1 VTLTSVQTLS
11 SRGAFSSRHFSL
23 GGNDYLAVAE
33 NGDAASTSVDS
44 TIYIFSSVSNLFINF
59 QFVSTYAIY
68 DWAFFS
74 LADGTGNSQSYLISA
89 TNDPSQTSAL
99 YKWTGT
105 FFALSTTVTT
115 QQATNWIS
123 FSLNSINYLAVANAG
138 PGISSM
144 LYKVVVV

>member
-1 VTLTSVQTLS
+1 MIGL
-11 SRGAFSSRHFSL
+11 
-23 GGNDYLAVAE
+23 
-33 NGDAASTSVDS
+33 
-44 TIYIFSSVSNLFINF
+44 
-59 QFVSTYAIY
+59 
-68 DWAFFS
+68 FFS

-89 TNDPSQTSAL
+89 TYDLSQTSAL

-105 FFALSTTVTT
+105 FFALSTAVTT

-144 LYKVVVV
+144 IYKVVVV